1 MHINDAFCHESER
14 ELGEEDLLVSF
25 EETTGDP
32 LVDCDTDHQDKEL
45 HTLINIFLLLSLVN
59 SLEEEV
65 LEGLE
70 RVLVHVV
77 DNPQLDQQE
86 VKHGTFSGNWTIRFS

>member
-1 MHINDAFCHESER
+1 LNINDALTHESER

-32 LVDCDTDHQDKEL
+32 LVDDNTDHQDKEFNSL
-45 HTLINIFLLLSLVN
+45 FNIFLLLSLLN
-59 SLEEEV
+59 SVKEEL

-77 DNPQLDQQE
+77 DNPQLD
-86 VKHGTFSGNWTIRFS
+86 